1 MRLYL
6 SSYRLGDDPG
16 RLTALLRTPRPA
28 AVVANAVDMLPA
40 DLRAE
45 GVASEVTALAGL
57 GLTAEEIDLRA
68 YFGQAERLAADLAR
82 YELVWFRGGNTFVL
96 RAALA
101 LSGGDGVLA
110 GLVRDDAVVWGGYSA
125 GCCVLAPSLRGIEQV
140 DDPGAVLGC
149 YGTEPRWDGMG
160 LLEYAVVPHY
170 RSDHPESAAVELL
183 VARYRT
189 EDRPHRTLRDGEA
202 IVAG

>member
-45 GVASEVTALAGL
+45 GVASEVAALAGL

-68 YFGQAERLAADLAR
+68 YFGQAERLAAR
-82 YELVWFRGGNTFVL
+82 
-96 RAALA
+96 
-101 LSGGDGVLA
+101 
-110 GLVRDDAVVWGGYSA
+110 YSA
-125 GCCVLAPSLRGIEQV
+125 EE
-140 DDPGAVLGC
+140 
-149 YGTEPRWDGMG
+149 T
-160 LLEYAVVPHY
+160 
-170 RSDHPESAAVELL
+170 
-183 VARYRT
+183 
-189 EDRPHRTLRDGEA
+189 PHRTLRDGEA
-202 IVAG
+202 IVVG